1 MSRRPDGSG
10 VATIAL
16 IAQEAGV
23 SAPTVS
29 RVLNGRADVAAETR
43 ARVEALISK
52 HGYQRRGGARATPSP
67 MLDLVFHEL
76 DSAWAVEVIKGV
88 TRVAREEGLIVVL
101 SESSGRITPGQSW
114 VDGVLARRPTG
125 VILVLSDLSVT
136 QRAQLMTRNIP
147 FVVVDPAGDP
157 AEDVPAIGSANW
169 NGGLAATRHPL
180 ELGHRRIGVI
190 GGPSRLLCSRARLDG
205 FRAAMETAGVPI
217 DPALVRS
224 GNFHIEGG
232 YDNGMALLRLP
243 DPPTAIFAG
252 SDLQALGLYEAAR
265 ELCVLIPG
273 DLSVVGYDD
282 LPV

>member
-10 VATIAL
+10 VATIAV

-101 SESSGRITPGQSW
+101 SESAGRTAPGQSW
-114 VDGVLARRPTG
+114 GDGVLARRPTG
-125 VILVLSDLSVT
+125 VILVLADLSST
-136 QRAQLMTRNIP
+136 QRAQLTTRSIP
-147 FVVVDPAGDP
+147 FVVVGPAGGP
-157 AEDVPAIGSANW
+157 AEGVPAIGAANRT
-169 NGGLAATRHPL
+169 G
-180 ELGHRRIGVI
+180 RRACTGA
-190 GGPSRLLCSRARLDG
+190 P
-205 FRAAMETAGVPI
+205 
-217 DPALVRS
+217 
-224 GNFHIEGG
+224 
-232 YDNGMALLRLP
+232 
-243 DPPTAIFAG
+243 
-252 SDLQALGLYEAAR
+252 
-265 ELCVLIPG
+265 
-273 DLSVVGYDD
+273 
-282 LPV
+282 